1 MPLGAVSAVRAAGNT
16 DPGLLREVNEDRFHF
31 DLGRGIFMVV
41 DGVGGQAAGGK
52 AADTAVSLLRARLER
67 ETGPVPERLREA
79 ITVANNEIHRLAS
92 LRTEWAGMAC
102 VLTVAVVDEGRA
114 TVAHV
119 GDTRLYRLRQGRI
132 EKVTRDHSPVGER
145 EDAGELSELE
155 AMNHPRRNE
164 VYRDVGSEPHQS
176 GDPEFIDVQDVAFE
190 PDAALLLCSDGLSDV
205 VDSSSIQRVVAQWA
219 GHPQQ
224 VADALIEAANAAG
237 GKDNVTVIYVEGEQ
251 FAVASAAPPHADQ
264 EITRR
269 LGPAGPRPESAPEQP
284 VRDVR
289 GEGRARGQRLVR
301 SVLVALLTLVILL
314 VVFQSVP
321 DLPSVVTPPAP
332 IADNTAGRI
341 LVQPTQSIAEA
352 LQTARAGTTIV
363 VAPGEYREM
372 LRLKSHVRVVS
383 QERNGA
389 VLRLPGSAP
398 ETAAAIVAS
407 DVQEA
412 AVEGFR
418 VVGDAATPLGTAVTM
433 IGSSVSLSQMTV
445 TGARRAAIDV
455 GPGSHATVTASD
467 IQDNAGVALAIRR
480 GGQATLSHNVFTRN
494 GAAAPA
500 SRPFLLEPEAT
511 AQFLANVFQGM
522 TPESVGLQG
531 EARGALIRN
540 NWFLDARPQRG
551 ARPLARGR

>member
-16 DPGLLREVNEDRFHF
+16 DPGLLREVNEDRFHI

-52 AADTAVSLLRARLER
+52 AADTAISLLRARLER
-67 ETGPVPERLREA
+67 ETGPVPERLRVA

-102 VLTVAVVDEGRA
+102 VLTVAVVDDGRA

-176 GDPEFIDVQDVAFE
+176 ADPEFIDVQDVAFE
-190 PDAALLLCSDGLSDV
+190 PDSALLLCSDGLSDV
-205 VDSSSIQRVVAQWA
+205 VDSGSVQRVVAQWA

-251 FAVASAAPPHADQ
+251 FAVASAGPPPADQ

-269 LGPAGPRPESAPEQP
+269 LGPASPPRESVPEKPA
-284 VRDVR
+284 RDAR
-289 GEGRARGQRLVR
+289 GEGRARGERLVR
-301 SVLVALLTLVILL
+301 SVLVALLTLIILL

-321 DLPSVVTPPAP
+321 DLPYVAKPPAP
-332 IADNTAGRI
+332 IADNTAARI

-352 LQTARAGTTIV
+352 LQSARPGTTIV

-383 QERNGA
+383 QVRHGA

-398 ETAAAIVAS
+398 ETAAAIVAA

-445 TGARRAAIDV
+445 TGATRAAIDV

-467 IQDNAGVALAIRR
+467 ILDNPGVALAIRR
-480 GGQATLSHNVFTRN
+480 GGRATVTHNAFMRN
-494 GAAAPA
+494 GAAGPA

-522 TPESVGLQG
+522 PPESVGLLG
-531 EARGALIRN
+531 EARAALIRN
-540 NWFLDARPQRG
+540 NWFVDARPQRG
-551 ARPLARGR
+551 ARPPARGR